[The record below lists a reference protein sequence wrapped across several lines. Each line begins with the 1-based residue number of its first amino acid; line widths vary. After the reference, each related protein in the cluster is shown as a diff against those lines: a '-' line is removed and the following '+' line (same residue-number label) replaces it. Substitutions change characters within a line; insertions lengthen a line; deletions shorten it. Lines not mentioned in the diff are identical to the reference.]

1 MGESALELKNTDIEK
16 IGEYVRAHIPEWID
30 YELIKSK
37 TRSDRELDLLER
49 IIRVE
54 EELKSQRE
62 LIKFGFEQ
70 MEKRFESMQNVM
82 DKRFESM
89 QKQMDERFTQ
99 IDKRFNMI
107 QGFLALGFTV
117 ISLMIA
123 FIR

>member
-1 MGESALELKNTDIEK
+1 MGDSVLELKDSDLEK
-16 IGEYVRAHIPEWID
+16 IGEYVKTHIPEWID
-30 YELIKSK
+30 YEMIKSK

-70 MEKRFESMQNVM
+70 M

-89 QKQMDERFTQ
+89 QKQIDERFAQ
-99 IDKRFNMI
+99 SDKRFNMI
-107 QGFLALGFTV
+107 QWFLAMGFTV

-123 FIR
+123 FVR